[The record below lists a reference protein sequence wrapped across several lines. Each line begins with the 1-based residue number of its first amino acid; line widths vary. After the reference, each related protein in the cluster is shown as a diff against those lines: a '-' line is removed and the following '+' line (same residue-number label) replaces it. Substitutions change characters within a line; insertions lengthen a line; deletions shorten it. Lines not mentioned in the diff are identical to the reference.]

1 MANDTLTAESIQRW
15 LVSHLVEEIGIAA
28 EEIDA
33 RAPFESYGLDSM
45 IMVSLTGE
53 LEDWLGWQLSPNL
66 LYEYTSIEALSQ
78 HLAQEAQE
86 PPLNLGGDQGKWRT
100 PGSMMVMT
108 ALHCHTTT
116 GEETGHEHA

>member
-1 MANDTLTAESIQRW
+1 MAHDALTAESIQRW

-33 RAPFESYGLDSM
+33 RAPFDSYGLDSM

-78 HLAQEAQE
+78 HLAQEA
-86 PPLNLGGDQGKWRT
+86 R
-100 PGSMMVMT
+100 SS
-108 ALHCHTTT
+108 H
-116 GEETGHEHA
+116 

>member
-28 EEIDA
+28 EEIDV

-78 HLAQEAQE
+78 HLAQEAQS
-86 PPLNLGGDQGKWRT
+86 P
-100 PGSMMVMT
+100 
-108 ALHCHTTT
+108 H
-116 GEETGHEHA
+116 